1 MANQVSHNDVKTPH
15 QKTRFLMVVLA
26 NVQSNVNVKSRW
38 VVLGFWQKYIF
49 FFLFGFLRRSQ
60 KWKCDICRIFRKTD
74 FLNILCRCKCLEIL
88 PRILLLVVWNW
99 LKISQR
105 MPFWKDKL
113 IAYFI
118 VGNFW
123 FSSYRTRF
131 QRILNAILIFPQSKH
146 CLKFNV
152 FKICNLPF
160 PTIAREV

>member
-1 MANQVSHNDVKTPH
+1 MGGVRILTKIYN
-15 QKTRFLMVVLA
+15 
-26 NVQSNVNVKSRW
+26 
-38 VVLGFWQKYIF
+38 F